1 MKTDVLYE
9 IIVYCQNDQ
18 EVNLAEAV
26 IEYCGA
32 LAYKDDDEN
41 NVVRA
46 ERLYWREKAEIL
58 KRLDQ
63 VTA

>member
-9 IIVYCQNDQ
+9 VVVYCQNDQ
-18 EVNLAEAV
+18 EANLAEAV

-32 LAYKDDDEN
+32 LAYKNDED

-46 ERLYWREKAEIL
+46 EHLNWCEKAEIL

-63 VTA
+63 ITA